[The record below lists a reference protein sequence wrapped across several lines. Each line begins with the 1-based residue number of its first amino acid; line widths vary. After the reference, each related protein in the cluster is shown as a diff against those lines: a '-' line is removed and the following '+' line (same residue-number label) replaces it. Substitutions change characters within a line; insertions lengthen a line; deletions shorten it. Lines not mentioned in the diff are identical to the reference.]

1 MRSTIKQ
8 HGGECGIAREAKHRR
23 YPIICS
29 GPGSS
34 TIRVR
39 NPANENNQYVDPKK
53 IPLLSIKQSATTIR
67 ISGEP
72 RVNVMGLNLL
82 LNPLS

>member
-8 HGGECGIAREAKHRR
+8 HGGKCGIAREAKHRR

-29 GPGSS
+29 GSGSS

-39 NPANENNQYVDPKK
+39 DPANENNQYVDPKK
-53 IPLLSIKQSATTIR
+53 NSAVVYQTIGR
-67 ISGEP
+67 HNSDFSAS
-72 RVNVMGLNLL
+72 RA
-82 LNPLS
+82 

>member
-1 MRSTIKQ
+1 MRSTIEQ

-53 IPLLSIKQSATTIR
+53 CRSCLSNNRPPQFGFL
-67 ISGEP
+67 GEP
-72 RVNVMGLNLL
+72 RVNVMGLNRL

>member
-1 MRSTIKQ
+1 MKQ
-8 HGGECGIAREAKHRR
+8 HGDECGIAREAKHRR

-39 NPANENNQYVDPKK
+39 NPANENNQYVDRKK
-53 IPLLSIKQSATTIR
+53 SSALVYQTIGHHNSDFWASR
-67 ISGEP
+67 A
-72 RVNVMGLNLL
+72 
-82 LNPLS
+82 

>member
-8 HGGECGIAREAKHRR
+8 HGGECGIAREAKHWR
-23 YPIICS
+23 YPIIFS

-67 ISGEP
+67 MSGRATRGCYGIEP
-72 RVNVMGLNLL
+72 
-82 LNPLS
+82 PS

>member
-1 MRSTIKQ
+1 MMAQ
-8 HGGECGIAREAKHRR
+8 PDGECEIATDAKRSRH
-23 YPIICS
+23 PIICS

-53 IPLLSIKQSATTIR
+53 FRSGLSNNRPPQFGFL
-67 ISGEP
+67 GEP
-72 RVNVMGLNLL
+72 RVNVMGLNRLL
-82 LNPLS
+82 KPLS